1 MPLHEDEENWRLR
14 VSSLPPSSNHGSHA
28 YILPSN
34 INVLGLALILAL
46 SSFFIIAD
54 LVILRSLLYVPQL
67 RRRLAPRIDRWVQDG
82 VLQLQRRAYEAHMI
96 GTWTDLEL
104 PIPTTL
110 TLEKLAELPIASLP
124 EYTKSDLELFEMRS
138 RIGTSSTAA
147 TKVERPGVLKK
158 KKSFA
163 GSIFA
168 M

>member
-1 MPLHEDEENWRLR
+1 M
-14 VSSLPPSSNHGSHA
+14 
-28 YILPSN
+28 
-34 INVLGLALILAL
+34 
-46 SSFFIIAD
+46 
-54 LVILRSLLYVPQL
+54 
-67 RRRLAPRIDRWVQDG
+67 
-82 VLQLQRRAYEAHMI
+82 
-96 GTWTDLEL
+96 EL